1 MSNWLSR
8 DFAWEKHLSLIAP
21 LPGQRP
27 CYRVSGPVTWST
39 IECKS
44 AKMNNLT
51 YFRKLVSLLVFFY
64 FLQSHCLAQSADPGL
79 PQLGKDPVGK
89 VIAAMTLE
97 EKARLLVGAGRGFG
111 PPPAPRTPGK
121 PDSATRPPAPA
132 APSGPMIGNTEQK
145 VPGAAGNTYA
155 IPRLGIPSMV
165 VSDGPAGVRISPIR
179 KGDSSKTY
187 YATAFPVGTLLASS
201 WDVDLVKKVGM
212 AFGSEVREYGIDI
225 LLGPGMNIHRNPL
238 GGRNFEYYSEDPLVT
253 GKMAAAI
260 VSGIQSNGVGTSI
273 KHFVANNQE
282 THRNSV
288 NTIVSERA
296 MREIYLRGFEI
307 AVKESQP
314 WTVMTSY
321 NKLNGTYTSERSD
334 LLATVLRKEWGFKG
348 LVMTD
353 WGGGKD
359 PVAQMNS
366 GNDLIMPGNPA
377 QAQTI
382 IDAVNN
388 KLLDEK
394 VLDANVARMLNLIVQ
409 SPSFSKYKYSDAP
422 DLKKDAA
429 VSRMAAAEGMVLLK
443 NAGNTLPLHGT
454 KMAALYGN
462 TSYDII
468 AGGTGSGDV
477 NKAYVVSLAKGLQNA
492 GVEVNESLV
501 SAYPA
506 YIADVK
512 SKRPKPRNFFDR
524 QPPIPEMDVPVMNI
538 DQQAADADI
547 AIVTL
552 GRNAGEG
559 ADRKLDSDYYLTPA
573 ERGLLKTVS
582 DAFHAKGKKLVVVLN
597 IGGVIEVA
605 SWRDEADAILLA
617 WQPGLEAGNA
627 ITDVLTGKVDAS
639 GKLATSFPMDYKD
652 VPSARNF
659 PGKEF
664 LDQATGEGFRRQV
677 PAEVTYEEGIYVGYR
692 YYSTFKVDP
701 AYEFGYGLSY
711 TTFKYS
717 DFTMGSPVF
726 NGTLGM
732 QVKVTNTGTV
742 PGKEVVQL
750 YLSSPAAKLDKPAME
765 LKGFAK
771 TRLLQPGESQQLIFE
786 IAPKDLASY
795 DPQQE
800 AWIAES
806 GTYTVSVGA
815 SSKDIRQTGK
825 FTLGKEL
832 VVEKDEKALTPQV
845 SIGELKSK
853 SN

>member
-1 MSNWLSR
+1 
-8 DFAWEKHLSLIAP
+8 
-21 LPGQRP
+21 
-27 CYRVSGPVTWST
+27 
-39 IECKS
+39 
-44 AKMNNLT
+44 MNNPT
-51 YFRKLVSLLVFFY
+51 DFRKLITLFVFCY
-64 FLQSHCLAQSADPGL
+64 FLQNCCIAQSADASL
-79 PQLGKDPVGK
+79 PQLGKDPIGK
-89 VIAAMTLE
+89 IIAAMTLE
-97 EKARLLVGAGRGFG
+97 EKAKLLVGAGRGFG

-121 PDSATRPPAPA
+121 ADSPSRPPAPA
-132 APSGPMIGNTEQK
+132 GPMIGNTEQK

-155 IPRLGIPSMV
+155 IPRLGIPSIV

-201 WDVDLVKKVGM
+201 WDVDLVKKVGE
-212 AFGSEVREYGIDI
+212 AFGYEVHEYGVDI

-253 GKMAAAI
+253 GRMAAAM
-260 VSGIQSNGVGTSI
+260 VGGIQSNGVGTSI

-321 NKLNGTYTSERSD
+321 NKLNGTYTSERTD
-334 LLATVLRKEWGFKG
+334 LLSTILRKEWGFKG
-348 LVMTD
+348 FVMTD

-359 PVAQMNS
+359 PVAQMNA

-377 QAQTI
+377 QAQAI

-388 KLLDEK
+388 KSLDEK
-394 VLDANVARMLNLIVQ
+394 VLDANVGHVLNIIVQ
-409 SPSFSKYKYSDAP
+409 SPSFKKYKYSDAP

-429 VSRMAAAEGMVLLK
+429 ISRMAAAEGMVLLK
-443 NAGNTLPLHGT
+443 NTGNVLPLNGIKKVALFGNT
-454 KMAALYGN
+454 A
-462 TSYDII
+462 YDII

-477 NKAYVVSLAKGLQNA
+477 NKAYTISLAKGLQNA
-492 GVEVNESLV
+492 GLQVNEALLN
-501 SAYPA
+501 AYPA
-506 YIADVK
+506 YIANAK
-512 SKRPKPRNFFDR
+512 SKRPKPRNFFER
-524 QPPIPEMDVPVMNI
+524 QPPVPEMDLAGMNV

-547 AIVTL
+547 AIITL

-573 ERGLLKTVS
+573 EKSMIKKVS

-627 ITDVLTGKVDAS
+627 ITDVLSGKVDAS
-639 GKLATSFPMDYKD
+639 GKLATTFPMDYKD
-652 VPSARNF
+652 VPSAKNF

-677 PAEVTYEEGIYVGYR
+677 PAEVTYEDGIYVGYR
-692 YYSTFKVDP
+692 YYNTFKVDP

-717 DFTMGSPVF
+717 DFKMGSPVF
-726 NGTLGM
+726 KGM
-732 QVKVTNTGTV
+732 MGAMVTVTNTGTV
-742 PGKEVVQL
+742 AGKEVVQL
-750 YLSSPAAKLDKPAME
+750 YLSAPAAKLDKPAIE

-771 TRLLQPGESQQLIFE
+771 TRLLQPGESQTLIFE
-786 IAPKDLASY
+786 IDPGDLASY

-800 AWIAES
+800 AWVAES
-806 GTYTVSVGA
+806 GSYTVSIGA

-825 FTLGKEL
+825 FTLAKDL

-845 SIGELKSK
+845 SIGELKR
-853 SN
+853 